1 MKFLISSCF
10 FILFL
15 SCSLPTTKGLLEQN
29 VNNKEV
35 YNDYFSN
42 RNIDYIYKAKL
53 IILGNRFGGI
63 LIIKR
68 IDKEQYRI
76 VFTTE
81 FGNKIFDLDYNEDKI
96 NVKYIVDELNKKR
109 IINILQHDFQLLIKQ
124 NILAEKEFISKTH
137 VIYRSKLSK
146 STNYYIYLQS
156 NNELKKIVRASKT
169 KEKFTVEY
177 EKIEDQI
184 AKKISLI
191 HHDFDMRIDLTFI
204 ND

>member
-1 MKFLISSCF
+1 M
-10 FILFL
+10 FL
-15 SCSLPTTKGLLEQN
+15 SCSLPTTKGFLEQN